1 MTARIARM
9 VNTDAKAY
17 IFPGDSPMIREDVGG
32 QEQKWLQ
39 RQKTDC
45 RPATVNLGQTQI
57 ERIYKSFSR
66 VHMRK
71 REEGGSIKRPQSSK
85 AILAGMQP
93 NRYQKSHL
101 NILADC

>member
-1 MTARIARM
+1 M
-9 VNTDAKAY
+9 VNTEAKAY
-17 IFPGDSPMIREDVGG
+17 IFPGDSPMIREDVGW

-57 ERIYKSFSR
+57 ERMYRSFLR

-71 REEGGSIKRPQSSK
+71 REEGGST
-85 AILAGMQP
+85 
-93 NRYQKSHL
+93 L
-101 NILADC
+101 NKQGNLGRNKTHSLPEIPPEHPCRLLNLKTCYCN